1 MPDLRHSIDVVKEPW
16 IGSPYYEDAERSTF
30 LFWEERFVFRRYFDK
45 LDLTRSAEL
54 ACGHGRHAEQL
65 LQRYPD
71 RVEALYCLDVLEEN
85 VAFTTRRIGSFAQ
98 AAVILVS
105 GCDFQPIP
113 PATLTAIFCYDAMVH
128 FSPDIVA
135 SYLIDAARV
144 LVPGGRALFHHANLD
159 RPDTGQPGRHY
170 GLNPHARNHMTLEL
184 FESFARQA
192 GLRILQTEA
201 MAWGKCADIDRITL
215 LERPLIEQ

>member
-1 MPDLRHSIDVVKEPW
+1 VTDIRHSIDVVKEAW
-16 IGSPYYEDAERSTF
+16 IGSPYYEDAEKWTF
-30 LFWEERFVFRRYFDK
+30 FFWEEPFVFRRYFDQ
-45 LDLTRSAEL
+45 LDVTRCAEL

-85 VAFTTRRIGSFAQ
+85 VAFTTKRIGMHSQ

-113 PATLTAIFCYDAMVH
+113 SDTLTSIFSYDAMVH
-128 FSPDIVA
+128 FSPDIVL
-135 SYLIDAARV
+135 SYLIDARRV
-144 LVPGGRALFHHANLD
+144 LAPGGRALFHHANLYA
-159 RPDTGQPGRHY
+159 PDTGKPGRHY
-170 GLNPHARNHMTLEL
+170 GLNPNARNHMTLAL
-184 FESFARQA
+184 FEFFAQEA

-201 MAWGKCADIDRITL
+201 MDWANIPDTDRITL
-215 LERPLIEQ
+215 LERPPA